1 MELSK
6 ENWTTIVFALEEY
19 IEKINEEG
27 DTPTPH
33 IYETYS
39 LAVVKLGEN

>member
-1 MELSK
+1 MNK

-19 IEKINEEG
+19 IDKIHDEG
-27 DTPTPH
+27 DSPTPH

-39 LAVVKLGEN
+39 LAVIELGNAK